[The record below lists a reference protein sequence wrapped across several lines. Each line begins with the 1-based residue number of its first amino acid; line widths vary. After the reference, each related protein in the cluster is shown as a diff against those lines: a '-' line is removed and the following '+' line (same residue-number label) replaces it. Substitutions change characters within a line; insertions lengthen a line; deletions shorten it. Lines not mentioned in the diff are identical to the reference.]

1 MAQKLEIKKVLT
13 AVDQKNYNF
22 YDTLTDE
29 EKKSFSP
36 FILMR
41 YTANTNASRDIQE
54 WFVEITNEMVNK
66 HFTEFGKE
74 DTALLWKLYAATGIG
89 GKFYHPYLLL
99 NRKEKISPYNIEGLL
114 CELHPTMKMSDIKF
128 LASIMDK
135 NDCDELFEQMGLD
148 ENQRKKYE
156 Q

>member
-1 MAQKLEIKKVLT
+1 
-13 AVDQKNYNF
+13 
-22 YDTLTDE
+22 
-29 EKKSFSP
+29 
-36 FILMR
+36 MR